1 MPPKTA
7 IIFGMLAALLLGGCA
22 MIPSSTIAGTKVPAD
37 ATVAIF
43 CTPNYPYDGLDLD
56 GSFLGFL
63 HNHGL
68 TATNQPDAPFVLQIG
83 FKLSGP
89 STVEC
94 TLALREGSQ
103 TLISVNATNPTT
115 ETELPPGRDRDAANR
130 TSAFRAATQKFELKA
145 RGGS

>member
-1 MPPKTA
+1 MHAKTA
-7 IIFGMLAALLLGGCA
+7 TGFGLFAALLLGGCA

-68 TATNQPDAPFVLQIG
+68 TATNQADAPFLLQIG
-83 FKLSGP
+83 FKPSGP
-89 STVEC
+89 STVVC
-94 TLALREGSQ
+94 TLALQQGGR
-103 TLISVNATNPTT
+103 TLVSVSATNPSI

-130 TSAFRAATQKFELKA
+130 TSAFRAATQEFEAKA
-145 RGGS
+145 RAGA